1 MDEKN
6 REIHLQ
12 LQREKRLN
20 GLFFGFIAGL
30 GLGVGIWA
38 FDAFLLAQAN
48 SDYVWLKFLLGLPF
62 LMLLGGLA
70 GWITARFDKAII
82 GALVWLLTGLAVV
95 WIASHIP
102 FEGLSLAISALEPE
116 FADLE
121 IYPFVESARFR
132 MSLLYLVVGALM
144 SLGGVFEMFIV
155 EAATRASSLLGRF
168 FSLLTCMVIFIPI
181 GLAVDNLINSPLREA
196 VAGVNDLIQFGRKAE
211 VAPMSLEERR
221 ALGLTKLRS
230 LGDLIHRP
238 YRVIL
243 GSYDPETLSETTV
256 YLDFDGD
263 WAMCTAYG
271 NQPMNCQLSSVR
283 YLTRFACLAASGE
296 AKSCK
301 IKALPEAEAQAE
313 AVRRQIQ
320 GEFVEYGVIGQRG
333 SAVILAAETDQG
345 DQFRCVFREL
355 GDVVLDSCERT
366 QDRAYDAIA
375 LPATSTPRA
384 ASPATALPPSAAAP
398 SQQAALIAT
407 EELDLPALQGIPR
420 YDIVLTIDQSLRS
433 FQGRARVKY
442 TNREEVPLEALYF
455 RLLPNGQGS
464 YGNGSLEVSQTW
476 VNGEPADSQ
485 LSEGETVIKVPL
497 PTPLQPGGKR
507 TLEFDFMGVVPED
520 FGGSATPAGYGIYN
534 YSDGVLALSGWY
546 PILSVYDES
555 GWNLDAPSWLGDSV
569 FSETAFYTVDITFPT
584 GLVLAATG
592 VQTESQPE
600 GEFTRLRYE
609 SGPVRD
615 FFLVAGPDFQSASQ
629 SIGGTLVSSYFL
641 PGYEQAG
648 RKALSVAA
656 RSLEIFNQEF
666 GPYPFTE
673 VDVVQA
679 PMRNVAG
686 VEFPGIMLVGASLY
700 DSPDKPE
707 FEITTAHE
715 IAHQWWYSV
724 VGNDVFEEPWLDE
737 ALSTYSSSLF
747 YEFESGPDYVQ
758 GLQAHWQERYDKLVD
773 AGKDELVTEDLEY
786 FESLGDPSVYG
797 GIVYTKGALFFEAL
811 RQEIGDQAFFQALQE
826 YYRERYY
833 LVARAEHLLDTFER
847 AAGRQLDDLYQE
859 WLYSKQ

>member
-1 MDEKN
+1 MCTGCAERTQEMVCRQRDAQQSKGDDGRPGCRDQIQLFEE
-6 REIHLQ
+6 RAEISPQ
-12 LQREKRLN
+12 SS
-20 GLFFGFIAGL
+20 
-30 GLGVGIWA
+30 GIRCE
-38 FDAFLLAQAN
+38 LVKEL
-48 SDYVWLKFLLGLPF
+48 
-62 LMLLGGLA
+62 
-70 GWITARFDKAII
+70 RFDIK
-82 GALVWLLTGLAVV
+82 G
-95 WIASHIP
+95 
-102 FEGLSLAISALEPE
+102 GLSL
-116 FADLE
+116 LE
-121 IYPFVESARFR
+121 IQVRIDPQQPAFQGSEH
-132 MSLLYLVVGALM
+132 VVY
-144 SLGGVFEMFIV
+144 
-155 EAATRASSLLGRF
+155 T
-168 FSLLTCMVIFIPI
+168 
-181 GLAVDNLINSPLREA
+181 N
-196 VAGVNDLIQFGRKAE
+196 
-211 VAPMSLEERR
+211 
-221 ALGLTKLRS
+221 
-230 LGDLIHRP
+230 
-238 YRVIL
+238 
-243 GSYDPETLSETTV
+243 TLSV
-256 YLDFDGD
+256 
-263 WAMCTAYG
+263 
-271 NQPMNCQLSSVR
+271 P
-283 YLTRFACLAASGE
+283 
-296 AKSCK
+296 
-301 IKALPEAEAQAE
+301 
-313 AVRRQIQ
+313 
-320 GEFVEYGVIGQRG
+320 
-333 SAVILAAETDQG
+333 
-345 DQFRCVFREL
+345 
-355 GDVVLDSCERT
+355 LDS
-366 QDRAYDAIA
+366 I
-375 LPATSTPRA
+375 
-384 ASPATALPPSAAAP
+384 
-398 SQQAALIAT
+398 
-407 EELDLPALQGIPR
+407 
-420 YDIVLTIDQSLRS
+420 
-433 FQGRARVKY
+433 F
-442 TNREEVPLEALYF
+442 F
-455 RLLPNGQGS
+455 RLLPNGGKS
-464 YGNGSLEVSQTW
+464 YGPGVLSVSRAAVNTQPVQTALSVQDSALEISLPDRLPPGGSLAIDLDFSGQ
-476 VNGEPADSQ
+476 
-485 LSEGETVIKVPL
+485 VPV
-497 PTPLQPGGKR
+497 
-507 TLEFDFMGVVPED
+507 DY
-520 FGGSATPAGYGIYN
+520 GGSPGAYGIYN
-534 YSDGVLALSGWY
+534 QTESVLALSGWY

-629 SIGGTLVSSYFL
+629 SIGGTLVNSYFL

-700 DSPDKPE
+700 DAPDKPE

-797 GIVYTKGALFFEAL
+797 GIVYTKGALFFTAL

-826 YYRERYY
+826 YYQERYY
-833 LVARAEHLLDTFER
+833 LIARAEHLLDAFER
-847 AAGRQLDDLYQE
+847 SAGRQLDELYQE